1 MAFKKLLEI
10 TPTVDSVNNLL
21 TEDDE
26 LKFIIAFRDLMRI
39 KNVLTS
45 FSDFKWGD
53 LSMTEQHFEDL

>member
-1 MAFKKLLEI
+1 MITFMHSMIAFKKLLDI
-10 TPTVDSVNNLL
+10 TPTVNSVNDLL

-45 FSDFKWGD
+45 F
-53 LSMTEQHFEDL
+53 L